1 MLIAIDHGNAGQ
13 PCTVCLDDYRVP
25 FGSAAQA
32 QAFVSQLR
40 KRIAA
45 PHGLPHPLRPAVQSK
60 FHRPDAVASPLVKS
74 A

>member
-13 PCTVCLDDYRVP
+13 PCTVHLDDYRVP
-25 FGSAAQA
+25 FGSQAQA
-32 QAFVSQLR
+32 EAFVSQLR

-45 PHGLPHPLRPAVQSK
+45 PHVFPRAAPGQFRRTDPAAN
-60 FHRPDAVASPLVKS
+60 FLERS